1 MSEQQNVQEI
11 EMKSEKEMK
20 AESRKRRPPG
30 PGEIITA
37 APGLALE
44 PFRERLRSE
53 RVELRLQRL
62 PGWKMQPNRRAIDRV
77 REFPDTDVAAAY
89 ANFAVMLAGRTKQP
103 LRVTV
108 LDSQVAIT
116 LLGYPR
122 RHGTAPVNEKAL
134 EIAELLG

>member
-1 MSEQQNVQEI
+1 MSEQQTVQEL
-11 EMKSEKEMK
+11 ELKSEQEMK

-30 PGEIITA
+30 PGDILTA
-37 APGLALE
+37 GTGLALE
-44 PFRERLRSE
+44 PLRERLRSE
-53 RVELRLQRL
+53 RVEMRLQRL

-89 ANFAVMLAGRTKQP
+89 ASFAVMLAGRKKQP

-108 LDSQVAIT
+108 LDSQVALT

-122 RHGTAPVNEKAL
+122 RHGTGPVNENAL
-134 EIAELLG
+134 EVAELLG

>member
-1 MSEQQNVQEI
+1 MSEQQTVQKI
-11 EMKSEKEMK
+11 DVKSEKKMK
-20 AESRKRRPPG
+20 VETRKRRPPG

-44 PFRERLRSE
+44 PLRERLRSE
-53 RVELRLQRL
+53 RVEQRLQRL

-103 LRVTV
+103 LLVTV
-108 LDSQVAIT
+108 MDSQVVLS

-122 RHGTAPVNEKAL
+122 RHGTAPVNERAL